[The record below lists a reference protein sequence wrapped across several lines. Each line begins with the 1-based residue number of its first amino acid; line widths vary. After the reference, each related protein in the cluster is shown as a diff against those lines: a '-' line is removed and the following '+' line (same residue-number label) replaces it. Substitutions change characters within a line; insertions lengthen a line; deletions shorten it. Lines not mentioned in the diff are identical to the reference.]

1 MVPSIT
7 ICIVHYNKLDKLRET
22 VSRLQDCTET
32 PFITRI
38 LNNGYV
44 DEEISSYLSSLE
56 QRDSFEIIYND
67 DNVGCPPGRHQL
79 LQDIETEYVMTLDD
93 DMYVQKGWLQ
103 EVLHIFDS
111 DQDIGVVGVPYTS
124 SQASNLRGGAEIN
137 TQSGVV
143 ELEAIDWDSVSEHR
157 PFIPVDDVP
166 GGTMILRTEL
176 LDSFNWD
183 PQYFVGMGDI
193 DKSMQI
199 LQTDWKQVMATGIQF
214 EHDTSTDPEYL
225 KTRKDYRERYRSYRK
240 FVSKWGLRYPLRRHL
255 IFNYFFRLPWPVM
268 SLIETLYQRAN

>member
-1 MVPSIT
+1 MEPSIT

-22 VSRLQDCTET
+22 VSRLQDCTEVS
-32 PFITRI
+32 FIVRI

-44 DEEISSYLSSLE
+44 DEEISSYLSTLE
-56 QRDSFEIIYND
+56 QRDSFEIIYNEE
-67 DNVGCPPGRHQL
+67 NVGCPPGRYQL
-79 LQDIETEYVMTLDD
+79 LQDIETDYVMTLDD
-93 DMYVQKGWLQ
+93 DMYVEKGWLQ
-103 EVLHIFDS
+103 DVLNIFDS
-111 DQDIGVVGVPYTS
+111 DQDIGVVGVPYTN
-124 SQASNLRGGAEIN
+124 SQTDSLRGGAEIRIR
-137 TQSGVV
+137 SGVV
-143 ELEAIDWDSVSEHR
+143 DLDPVDWNSVSDDR
-157 PFIPVDDVP
+157 PFVPVDDVP

-183 PQYFVGMGDI
+183 PEYFVGMGDL

-199 LQTDWKQVMATGIQF
+199 LETDWKQVMANGIQF

-225 KTRKDYRERYRSYRK
+225 KTRRDYRERHRSYRK

-268 SLIETLYQRAN
+268 NLIETVYQRVS